1 MSKIWKKVICK
12 SCKGNIDLTS
22 KGAYFDCP
30 LCGERNDIDENKGII
45 TPIISLIFYS
55 GIAGVLIYL
64 LLVMSGIYNPNSK
77 TENYKTCKADKVCWK
92 ESIDSFFEAKYE
104 DYKDGKIDKDWNSEE
119 VLLGKEI
126 ETIIN
131 SDIRN
136 EITEYFY
143 SAMQKNVNKITKEI
157 PSARREN
164 QY

>member
-1 MSKIWKKVICK
+1 
-12 SCKGNIDLTS
+12 
-22 KGAYFDCP
+22 
-30 LCGERNDIDENKGII
+30 
-45 TPIISLIFYS
+45 
-55 GIAGVLIYL
+55 
-64 LLVMSGIYNPNSK
+64 MSGIYNPNSK

-92 ESIDSFFEAKYE
+92 ESIDSFFEVKYE

-119 VLLGKEI
+119 VLLEKEI